1 MEKISILYFYPDFV
15 KINDEI
21 NLIRIVDNEIKEGI
35 IIFAEAKG
43 NEVILNLTNTNVG
56 EVVPMLKLESVDKL
70 VIAVNNIKE
79 NENKIKSLKDLSEIE
94 KHVLKLL
101 SC

>member
-15 KINDEI
+15 KINNEI

-35 IIFAEAKG
+35 IIFAEDKG
-43 NEVILNLTNTNVG
+43 DEVILNLTNTNVG
-56 EVVPMLKLESVDKL
+56 EVVPMLKLVSVDKL